1 MPRMTP
7 SQSPHRCPH
16 VRPFAP
22 DYRTLSGYAGTRR
35 TSWSYLRRNCR
46 CSFARLSTGGSVRMI
61 HSAASLWRPRPACD
75 VRRRT
80 LSRKVPKTHTSARPL
95 AARTSVGGRGARG
108 VGCRSD
114 APARSRTRLV
124 VRDPVGTG
132 RSHSGYTART
142 TRHDNM
148 FCSCN
153 SLAF

>member
-61 HSAASLWRPRPACD
+61 HSAASSWRPRPACD

-114 APARSRTRLV
+114 APARSRTRLAWYATRWV
-124 VRDPVGTG
+124 QGEAIQGTP
-132 RSHSGYTART
+132 HA
-142 TRHDNM
+142 RHDM
-148 FCSCN
+148 TTCSVR
-153 SLAF
+153 ATA